1 MNVTNISHSPADP
14 VSVVVPGAA
23 VPHVLLVG
31 LVICELGVDG
41 EVVCLP
47 LLCVDVAV
55 ISATQH
61 C

>member
-1 MNVTNISHSPADP
+1 MNVTNTFRSPAYA
-14 VSVVVPGAA
+14 VAVVVPGAA

-31 LVICELGVDG
+31 LVIGKLGVDV

-55 ISATQH
+55 ISVT
-61 C
+61 